1 MAAPDFTKPTA
12 TDVAFRDPLSDA
24 TRKVRAQL
32 IFASTFAILVTVYD
46 LKVNKTPWLD
56 IEVPSTAPQLL
67 NGLLSVAV
75 AYLFFSFLLFAFQ
88 DFRRWRVSGELHLL
102 HSSFDTILKSNNSLN
117 AIHQHIEKLTADAH
131 LADAIRT
138 AVAEAAAE
146 IPRAKTRLENLRSNL
161 TSLSRLQWFRF
172 AVVEIGTP
180 VVLAAIA
187 LAKTWTAIVP
197 FIVSVFK

>member
-1 MAAPDFTKPTA
+1 
-12 TDVAFRDPLSDA
+12 
-24 TRKVRAQL
+24 
-32 IFASTFAILVTVYD
+32 
-46 LKVNKTPWLD
+46 
-56 IEVPSTAPQLL
+56 
-67 NGLLSVAV
+67 
-75 AYLFFSFLLFAFQ
+75 
-88 DFRRWRVSGELHLL
+88 VSGELHLL

-117 AIHQHIEKLTADAH
+117 AIHQHIEKLTVDAP

-146 IPRAKTRLENLRSNL
+146 IPRAKTRLENLRNNL

-172 AVVEIGTP
+172 VVVEIGAP